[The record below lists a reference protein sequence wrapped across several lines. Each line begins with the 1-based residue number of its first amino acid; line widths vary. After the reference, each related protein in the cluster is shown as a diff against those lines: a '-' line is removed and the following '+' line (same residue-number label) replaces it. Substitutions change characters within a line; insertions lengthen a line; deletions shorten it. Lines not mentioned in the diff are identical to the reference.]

1 MITLSLPGWATVLL
15 GLVAIGGP
23 LFAWAVALLLVGPGH
38 GARSRRAA
46 IALGWAVPALLGW
59 AVLARLLGLVT
70 GFGADPAAWA
80 ASFATWVNANFPVA
94 PALVTAATAASG
106 AIPGA
111 PAPVALT
118 PVALSLAKAVP
129 ADLVFPLAALDGAL
143 VVPFAALAA
152 WRLRGDTAR
161 PAFRIPL
168 AGPAGIVVA
177 VAALL
182 TLFGLDH
189 AYAVGQVQP
198 ATRVLLDAAALLPA
212 AMACL
217 AIWTL
222 AGRDAPQAAAPE
234 AEIEATRPDRVDVPA
249 LWRERGALDPAAG
262 PLMEIPA
269 ERGTGGPTFA
279 ADAWRHVGAVGAP
292 PLALEQIA
300 RLADKPGQGW
310 LVGDLP
316 DPTEATFLAA
326 SILLAAQ
333 GAGIPCLV
341 VTEQPRALRDV
352 VATALVGS
360 GAWSGGPLVVGEEEL
375 RLALGQRRMPAV
387 AFLDTNELS
396 SRGIRALWNSTVGDG
411 VPWARTVGLVVLS
424 QVDRGS
430 PLVATHRF
438 FTLRRLA
445 LALGAAGARFSVLA
459 TGLGGPGTIG
469 LVERLFPPIRV
480 SAVPFAPRA
489 SAAVKVWPAAERF
502 VAKPGDPWPR
512 RAAEPLAQRALAVAV
527 GDPTGAFDA
536 GVQVWGADVRLHRGA
551 TLGGDASISQL
562 DETWLVGAW
571 RTLPNRLPLAHGGT
585 HHALWAWPT
594 SPITRLLTGPDHLRA
609 TAAQGRLPAP
619 RPLVGYANPHLART
633 HLVAA
638 LREGRQDIDSLAG
651 LFGRSLTDQYAHP
664 TAEADAFVL
673 RRTPSREGLWRVALA
688 PAQTGDLD
696 GTLRDTVTED
706 VVELRDRDGGRLL
719 GRCDRAVVETR
730 YYPKRVFADGDQRYE
745 VPLHAFDAKRGRLDV
760 IRVAPDRPVTTAA
773 LDVTVRDA
781 VVVEDPHTVRQDR
794 RVYILAAFDV
804 DVRETVSGSR
814 AGEGSLDY
822 APVTSRYRTRA
833 RGIFFPQPASLPA
846 RRHLAACLDHVL
858 LVHLLA
864 GDDDVHV
871 IPVEAGLSAQLPAGI
886 VAVDRYV
893 GGMGMAEALDAD
905 VVENALIWVRRL
917 LQGCPCDH
925 GCPRC
930 TPETVLAQGP
940 DKGGVLRLLGA

>member
-1 MITLSLPGWATVLL
+1 MAFSLPGWGKALL
-15 GLVAIGGP
+15 GLIAIGGP
-23 LFAWAVALLLVGPGH
+23 LLAWLTAMLIVGPGTR
-38 GARSRRAA
+38 ARRAA
-46 IALGWAVPALLGW
+46 IALGWAVPVLLGW

-70 GFGADPAAWA
+70 GSGADPAAWIV
-80 ASFATWVNANFPVA
+80 SFAAWVNGPVA
-94 PALVTAATAASG
+94 VPAV
-106 AIPGA
+106 PG
-111 PAPVALT
+111 APVALDLT
-118 PVALSLAKAVP
+118 RTLP
-129 ADLVFPLAALDGAL
+129 ADLVFPLAAFNGSL
-143 VVPFAALAA
+143 VVPFAAIAA
-152 WRLRGDTAR
+152 FRLRGDEGR

-168 AGPAGIVVA
+168 AGPAGIVVV
-177 VAALL
+177 VATLL
-182 TLFGLDH
+182 TLLGLDH
-189 AYAVGQVQP
+189 AYVVGQIQP
-198 ATRVLLDAAALLPA
+198 ATRVLLDGAALLPV

-222 AGRDAPQAAAPE
+222 AGRALPPAAAPE
-234 AEIEATRPDRVDVPA
+234 AEVEAFRPDRVDIPA
-249 LWRERGALDPAAG
+249 LWRERGALDVAAP

-269 ERGTGGPTFA
+269 VRGAGGPGFA
-279 ADAWRHVGAVGAP
+279 ADAWRHVGAIGAP

-341 VTEQPRALRDV
+341 VTEQPRVLRET
-352 VATALVGS
+352 VAAALVLS

-459 TGLGGPGTIG
+459 TGLGGSGTIG

-480 SAVPFAPRA
+480 SAVPFAPRS

-502 VAKPGDPWPR
+502 VTKPGDPWPR

-571 RTLPNRLPLAHGGT
+571 RTLANRLPLEHGGT

-594 SPITRLLTGPDHLRA
+594 SPITRLLTGPDNLRA
-609 TAAQGRLPAP
+609 SAAQGRLPAP
-619 RPLVGYANPHLART
+619 RPLVGYANTHLART

-638 LREGRQDIDSLAG
+638 LREGRQDIDSLSG

-706 VVELRDRDGGRLL
+706 VVEIRDRNDGRLL

-730 YYPKRVFADGDQRYE
+730 FYPQRVFADCDLRYE
-745 VPLHAFDAKRGRLDV
+745 VPLHAFDAKRNRVDV
-760 IRVAPDRPVTTAA
+760 NRVAPDRAMTSPA
-773 LDVTVRDA
+773 LAVAVRDA
-781 VVVEDPHTVRQDR
+781 VVVEDPHTVRRER
-794 RVYILAAFDV
+794 RVYTLASFDV
-804 DVRETVSGSR
+804 DVLETVAGIR
-814 AGEGSLDY
+814 VGEGSVAY

-833 RGIFFPQPASLPA
+833 RGVFFPQPSALPA

-871 IPVEAGLSAQLPAGI
+871 IPVDAGLHGELPAGI

-905 VVENALIWVRRL
+905 VVDNALVWVRRL

-930 TPETVLAQGP
+930 TPADVLAQGP
-940 DKGGVLRLLGA
+940 DKSGVLRLLGA